1 MESNPYQAR
10 IKEMPE
16 EERPRERLELY
27 GASAL
32 SNAELLAILLRTGS
46 RGESAVGLAT
56 RLLTTLQGLDRV
68 ANASLRELCELSG
81 IGPAKACQIIAAIAL
96 GRRAA
101 LASEESRPQIGS
113 PHDAANV
120 FMARMT
126 NKPKEEMHVML
137 LDTKH
142 KMLRT
147 VTVYVGSLNTAMVR
161 VGEVFR
167 DAVKDNA
174 AAIIVAHN
182 HPSGDPMPS
191 AEDIQITKAIVDAG
205 KLLDIEVLDHLIIG
219 DGRYQSLKEKGLG
232 FQ

>member
-1 MESNPYQAR
+1 MDNSPYQAR
-10 IKEMPE
+10 IKEMPK

-81 IGPAKACQIIAAIAL
+81 IGPAKACQILAAVAL

-101 LASEESRPQIGS
+101 LASEDSRPQIGS
-113 PHDAANV
+113 PHDAAYI
-120 FMARMT
+120 FMARMMG
-126 NKPKEEMHVML
+126 KPKEEMHVML

-161 VGEVFR
+161 VGELFR
-167 DAVKDNA
+167 EAIKDNA

-191 AEDIQITKAIVDAG
+191 AEDIQITKAIVEAG
-205 KLLDIEVLDHLIIG
+205 QLLDVEVLDHLIIG
-219 DGRYQSLKEKGLG
+219 DGHYQSLKEKGLG
-232 FQ
+232 LE

>member
-1 MESNPYQAR
+1 MDDSPYQAR
-10 IKEMPE
+10 IKEMPK

-27 GASAL
+27 GASVL

-46 RGESAVGLAT
+46 RGESAIGLAT

-68 ANASLRELCELSG
+68 AGASLRELCELSG
-81 IGPAKACQIIAAIAL
+81 IGPAKACQILAAVAL

-101 LASEESRPQIGS
+101 LASDDSRPQIGS
-113 PHDAANV
+113 PHDAANI
-120 FMARMT
+120 FLARMMG
-126 NKPKEEMHVML
+126 KPKEEMHVML

-142 KMLRT
+142 RMLRT
-147 VTVYVGSLNTAMVR
+147 TIVYVGSLNTAMVR
-161 VGEVFR
+161 VGELFR
-167 DAVKDNA
+167 DAIKDNA

-191 AEDIQITKAIVDAG
+191 AEDIQITKAIVEAG
-205 KLLDIEVLDHLIIG
+205 RLLDVEVLDHLIIG
-219 DGRYQSLKEKGLG
+219 DTRYQSLKEKGLG